1 MITSD
6 CLSALP
12 QTDHTT
18 FSLRRVPLAY
28 GETFGDLSHG
38 STPLP
43 LWLLTQIFDHRS
55 TTNIANNTSNIGHKK
70 EIITTTT
77 GEKTGCNSCDNIRIQ
92 ILNRQQFSHSI
103 LTFKTHT
110 CNTDLTKTR
119 QSVDKLILSQD
130 FAGKQT
136 KNALKIQLK

>member
-1 MITSD
+1 MITLD

-70 EIITTTT
+70 R
-77 GEKTGCNSCDNIRIQ
+77 NYNN
-92 ILNRQQFSHSI
+92 NRRENRLQQLRQHSD
-103 LTFKTHT
+103 
-110 CNTDLTKTR
+110 TDSEPTA
-119 QSVDKLILSQD
+119 I
-130 FAGKQT
+130 FAQHFD
-136 KNALKIQLK
+136 I